1 MKAKASRRPPKAY
14 ADFMARFP
22 KVVEAWDTLRQ
33 AEESGP
39 LDEKSVRL
47 VKLAIA
53 VGAQHTGAVHS
64 AVRKAL
70 AAGASRAE
78 IEQVVALA
86 PSTIGFPPTVA
97 VHTWIKELL
106 PPQSKRR

>member
-1 MKAKASRRPPKAY
+1 MKAKASKPPKAY
-14 ADFMARFP
+14 SDFKATFP
-22 KVVEAWDTLRQ
+22 KVVEAWDTLHQ
-33 AEESGP
+33 VEESGP
-39 LDEKSVRL
+39 LDEKAMRL
-47 VKLAIA
+47 VKLGIA

-64 AVRKAL
+64 AVRKAM

-97 VHTWIKELL
+97 AHTWIKETLAL
-106 PPQSKRR
+106 RRK